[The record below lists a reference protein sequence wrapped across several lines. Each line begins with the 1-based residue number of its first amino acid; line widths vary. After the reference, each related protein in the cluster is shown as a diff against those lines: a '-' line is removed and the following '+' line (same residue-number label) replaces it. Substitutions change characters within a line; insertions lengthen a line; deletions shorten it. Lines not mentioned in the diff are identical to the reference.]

1 MSLTKKQEKF
11 IIDEYVDNN
20 KSTYEISESLGTYPN
35 KIRRALI
42 KLGVELRDKSVAQ
55 STAIQSGRHKH
66 PTKGTERSE
75 SDKIKISEGMF
86 SHWEAMPE
94 EERQKRS
101 EMAKKQWE
109 KMSDED
115 RANLRKAAAEAVRR
129 AAKEGSKMEKF
140 LLEGLTKSGREVIFH
155 KVGLIVNQ
163 NLEIDLFLPESKV
176 AIEVDGPSH
185 FFPIWGEEN
194 LQKVI
199 RSDAQKSGLL
209 LQSGLVVLRIKHITK
224 NFSAKRRRDLLTKV
238 VNILEQV
245 EKKFPEKSNRFLEID
260 A

>member
-1 MSLTKKQEKF
+1 
-11 IIDEYVDNN
+11 
-20 KSTYEISESLGTYPN
+20 
-35 KIRRALI
+35 
-42 KLGVELRDKSVAQ
+42 
-55 STAIQSGRHKH
+55 
-66 PTKGTERSE
+66 
-75 SDKIKISEGMF
+75 MF

-101 EMAKKQWE
+101 EMAKRQWE

-155 KVGLIVNQ
+155 KVGLIANQ

-199 RSDAQKSGLL
+199 KSDAQKSGLL
-209 LQSGLVVLRIKHITK
+209 LQSGLVVLRIKHVTK

-238 VNILEQV
+238 INVLEQV